1 MPSEITHKSAFRFGP
16 FLWAVL
22 IAAGTA
28 YVLGVNGVGA
38 ENFQQ
43 AQHTSPSCWSVAPA
57 TP

>member
-1 MPSEITHKSAFRFGP
+1 MPSEITHKFAFRFGP

-22 IAAGTA
+22 IAAGAA
-28 YVLGVNGVGA
+28 YVLGVNGIGA

-43 AQHTSPSCWSVAPA
+43 AQHTPPPRSSVAPA